1 VVIYS
6 REVILR
12 MNEVEKSL
20 GNIFA
25 SDKYNRISGVIA
37 DIQLATSEKK
47 RKLFINPN
55 AIISLTKDEID
66 CLDL

>member
-1 VVIYS
+1 MIYS
-6 REVILR
+6 REVILQ
-12 MNEVEKSL
+12 MKEVEKSL
-20 GNIFA
+20 KDIFT

-55 AIISLTKDEID
+55 AIISFTKDEIG